1 MVANAK
7 DDFKKSGKELI
18 LTTDPVEAIKNAD
31 VVYTD
36 TWVSMGQ
43 EAEKAERQKIF
54 MPYQVNGELFK
65 NAADD
70 AVFMHCLPAYRGFE
84 VTEEV
89 IDGPQSVIFDEAENR
104 LHAQKAVMATLMGY
118 QKMSGV
124 ENLAALE
131 ESYNDVKKDID
142 TKVVLL
148 ALSDGE
154 PVGSVRVEVFPD
166 KTAYL
171 SRFAVKV
178 TSQNNGIGKSIM
190 NLVDKIM
197 VKKGVTQIQLHTGS
211 KITSLIRFYYGR
223 GFYIDSTDKSRGY
236 VRALLIKEYQKK
248 DC

>member
-1 MVANAK
+1 MESDYQSLFQVRLANY
-7 DDFKKSGKELI
+7 DDI
-18 LTTDPVEAIKNAD
+18 PAIMNITREAFVK
-31 VVYTD
+31 
-36 TWVSMGQ
+36 
-43 EAEKAERQKIF
+43 
-54 MPYQVNGELFK
+54 YQ
-65 NAADD
+65 
-70 AVFMHCLPAYRGFE
+70 
-84 VTEEV
+84 
-89 IDGPQSVIFDEAENR
+89 Q
-104 LHAQKAVMATLMGY
+104 
-118 QKMSGV
+118 MSGV

-211 KITSLIRFYYGR
+211 KITSLIRFYFYYLLAATIPPR
-223 GFYIDSTDKSRGY
+223 ILSPSDKPSFTSILIPSDKPTVTARFSNNCSGFSCFTICTKVESPLNSTQLSGT
-236 VRALLIKEYQKK
+236 VRTSVARFSTISALAL
-248 DC
+248 

>member
-1 MVANAK
+1 MFSDYQSLFQVRLANY
-7 DDFKKSGKELI
+7 DDIPSI
-18 LTTDPVEAIKNAD
+18 MNITREAFVK
-31 VVYTD
+31 
-36 TWVSMGQ
+36 
-43 EAEKAERQKIF
+43 
-54 MPYQVNGELFK
+54 
-65 NAADD
+65 
-70 AVFMHCLPAYRGFE
+70 
-84 VTEEV
+84 
-89 IDGPQSVIFDEAENR
+89 
-104 LHAQKAVMATLMGY
+104 Y

-124 ENLAALE
+124 EKLAALE

-190 NLVDKIM
+190 NLVDRIM
-197 VKKGVTQIQLHTGS
+197 IKKGVTKISLHTGS
-211 KITSLIRFYYGR
+211 NITPLIRFYYGR
-223 GFYIDSTDKSRGY
+223 GFYIDSVDKSRGY
-236 VRALLIKEYQKK
+236 PRALLIKEYQKK

>member
-1 MVANAK
+1 MESDYQSLFQVRLANY
-7 DDFKKSGKELI
+7 DDI
-18 LTTDPVEAIKNAD
+18 PAIMNITREAFVK
-31 VVYTD
+31 
-36 TWVSMGQ
+36 
-43 EAEKAERQKIF
+43 
-54 MPYQVNGELFK
+54 YQ
-65 NAADD
+65 
-70 AVFMHCLPAYRGFE
+70 
-84 VTEEV
+84 
-89 IDGPQSVIFDEAENR
+89 Q
-104 LHAQKAVMATLMGY
+104 
-118 QKMSGV
+118 MSGV

-197 VKKGVTQIQLHTGS
+197 VKKGVTQIQLHTGLKDYIAYS
-211 KITSLIRFYYGR
+211 FYYGR
-223 GFYIDSTDKSRGY
+223 GILY
-236 VRALLIKEYQKK
+236 
-248 DC
+248 

>member
-1 MVANAK
+1 MESDYQSLFQVRLANY
-7 DDFKKSGKELI
+7 DDI
-18 LTTDPVEAIKNAD
+18 PAIMNITREAFVK
-31 VVYTD
+31 
-36 TWVSMGQ
+36 
-43 EAEKAERQKIF
+43 
-54 MPYQVNGELFK
+54 
-65 NAADD
+65 
-70 AVFMHCLPAYRGFE
+70 
-84 VTEEV
+84 
-89 IDGPQSVIFDEAENR
+89 
-104 LHAQKAVMATLMGY
+104 Y

-124 ENLAALE
+124 EKLAALE

-197 VKKGVTQIQLHTGS
+197 VKKGVTQIQLPGRFLAAHMAS
-211 KITSLIRFYYGR
+211 IAIAAVVVWNVIMSQSFFSLIVQAPSPR
-223 GFYIDSTDKSRGY
+223 
-236 VRALLIKEYQKK
+236 V
-248 DC
+248 

>member
-1 MVANAK
+1 MESDYQSLFQVRLANY
-7 DDFKKSGKELI
+7 DDI
-18 LTTDPVEAIKNAD
+18 PAIMNITREAFVK
-31 VVYTD
+31 
-36 TWVSMGQ
+36 
-43 EAEKAERQKIF
+43 
-54 MPYQVNGELFK
+54 
-65 NAADD
+65 
-70 AVFMHCLPAYRGFE
+70 
-84 VTEEV
+84 
-89 IDGPQSVIFDEAENR
+89 
-104 LHAQKAVMATLMGY
+104 Y

-223 GFYIDSTDKSRGY
+223 GFYIEARDYQDCHRVVAPLKQAEDAELLDTSDLTLEESIEAVTKRITDY
-236 VRALLIKEYQKK
+236 LAQNV
-248 DC
+248 